1 MRPDPGEILR
11 RSDRSA
17 IPWLAM
23 RCSGR
28 WFTVFCGCAF
38 ASFVPS
44 LTRAELQS
52 VKPVATKSVAA
63 KPAVTKPAVTKPAV
77 TKPAVTKPANA
88 QPVVVRP
95 VPPVPVLPSNLPP
108 PPLVS
113 SPEPSVGAGT
123 VGGLANDL
131 VLQPLPPPIRRD
143 AKQIRMGALIW
154 AAGYLPAFIA
164 PLLLW
169 PKVDTADGPSAL
181 ANYSLLVPLIGPYIS
196 AIAAPAQAEE
206 GNGRAVLSAWSV
218 PWLLTS
224 GLLQTTGFVMLL
236 SGAIP
241 RLRDVDGIA
250 ILPTSNGATV
260 LGRF

>member
-1 MRPDPGEILR
+1 MRPDR
-11 RSDRSA
+11 RAISRRRDLST

-23 RCSGR
+23 RCCGR

-38 ASFVPS
+38 TILAPS
-44 LTRAELQS
+44 LTRAEGQS
-52 VKPVATKSVAA
+52 VKPVATKLVAA
-63 KPAVTKPAVTKPAV
+63 KPVVTKPVVTKPVDA
-77 TKPAVTKPANA
+77 K
-88 QPVVVRP
+88 PVVVRP
-95 VPPVPVLPSNLPP
+95 VPPVPVLPPYLPP

-113 SPEPSVGAGT
+113 PLEPSVGAGT

-143 AKQIRMGALIW
+143 PKQIRVGALIW

-169 PKVDTADGPSAL
+169 PKADTADGPSAL
-181 ANYSLLVPLIGPYIS
+181 ANYSLLVPLLGPYIS

-241 RLRDVDGIA
+241 RLREADGIA
-250 ILPTSNGATV
+250 VLPTSNGATV

>member
-1 MRPDPGEILR
+1 MRPDR
-11 RSDRSA
+11 RAIPRRRDRST

-23 RCSGR
+23 RCCGR

-38 ASFVPS
+38 TMLAPL
-44 LTRAELQS
+44 LTRAELQPT
-52 VKPVATKSVAA
+52 KPVGIKPVVAKPVNTKSVVV
-63 KPAVTKPAVTKPAV
+63 KPM
-77 TKPAVTKPANA
+77 
-88 QPVVVRP
+88 
-95 VPPVPVLPSNLPP
+95 PPVEILPPSLPP

-113 SPEPSVGAGT
+113 QPETSVGAT
-123 VGGLANDL
+123 ALGGLANDL

-143 AKQIRMGALIW
+143 PKQIRVGALIW

-169 PKVDTADGPSAL
+169 PKADTADGPSAL
-181 ANYSLLVPLIGPYIS
+181 ANYSLLVPLLGPYIS

-236 SGAIP
+236 HGAIP
-241 RLRDVDGIA
+241 RLREVDGIA
-250 ILPTSNGATV
+250 VLPTSNGATV

>member
-1 MRPDPGEILR
+1 
-11 RSDRSA
+11 
-17 IPWLAM
+17 
-23 RCSGR
+23 
-28 WFTVFCGCAF
+28 
-38 ASFVPS
+38 
-44 LTRAELQS
+44 LQS
-52 VKPVATKSVAA
+52 VKPVATKLVAA
-63 KPAVTKPAVTKPAV
+63 KPAAVTKPV
-77 TKPAVTKPANA
+77 VTKPANA

-95 VPPVPVLPSNLPP
+95 VPPLPVLPSHLPP

-113 SPEPSVGAGT
+113 PPEPSVGAGT
-123 VGGLANDL
+123 VGGLAHDL

-181 ANYSLLVPLIGPYIS
+181 ANYSLLVPLMGPYIS

-241 RLRDVDGIA
+241 RLREVDGIA
-250 ILPTSNGATV
+250 IVPTSNGATV

>member
-1 MRPDPGEILR
+1 MRPDR
-11 RSDRSA
+11 RAIARRRDRST

-23 RCSGR
+23 RGCGR

-38 ASFVPS
+38 TILAPS
-44 LTRAELQS
+44 LTRAELPPT
-52 VKPVATKSVAA
+52 KPVGTKPTGIKPVVA
-63 KPAVTKPAVTKPAV
+63 KPVVAKPVNTK
-77 TKPAVTKPANA
+77 
-88 QPVVVRP
+88 PVVVKP
-95 VPPVPVLPSNLPP
+95 MPPVEVIPPSLPP

-113 SPEPSVGAGT
+113 QPETSVGAT
-123 VGGLANDL
+123 ALGGLANDL

-143 AKQIRMGALIW
+143 PKQIRVGALIW

-169 PKVDTADGPSAL
+169 PKADTADGPSAL
-181 ANYSLLVPLIGPYIS
+181 ANYSLLVPLLGPYIS

-236 SGAIP
+236 HGAIP
-241 RLRDVDGIA
+241 RLREVDGIA
-250 ILPTSNGATV
+250 VLPTSNGATV